1 MTAGIASKAGRASAL
16 VDVFISYAR
25 EDRDRAMGLVDALE
39 RAGRSVWWDVSIPAG
54 SNWHKE
60 ITRRLA
66 QAKCVIVLWS
76 ATSIYKEFVTDE
88 AEQGKR
94 QEKLIPV
101 LIDPVD
107 PPLGFGRRQCA
118 NLVGWQGEW
127 EFPDYQILLRAI
139 TEKIDGQPDAELG
152 ADQPAPVG
160 LADVAPRPL
169 FATGAIAPASQALRR
184 AHPFVSPVATRVGI
198 SSPWLRWL
206 LYSAMAVAILWIDPF
221 GAFAATQRLSQDSA
235 NRIFGP
241 LYPPTGRDQVSV
253 ILWRDSSLATLKLT
267 WPIPLAR
274 HARALSAILTY
285 RPKAV
290 FVDIVYSNDRGDVGV
305 EQLRETIGDYA
316 DARIPLLFAAPS
328 NAGEA
333 IIPALSSALPD
344 DKLAGVPRPIE
355 DGVTRTYPEEVKV
368 GTAIYKTAAFR
379 LLQLTDTT
387 DDGMQ
392 ALSDRMRRSI
402 EIVWG
407 TEPHPINK
415 EIIGDCA
422 SSAPETPAQRLLA
435 AFVRPGA
442 LMNPCPNAPTIPIQA
457 ILDSTRDQRF
467 AALIENRIVI
477 LGTAVQS
484 VPDEVTTPVNGRLPG
499 AHLHAMALDNLL
511 TFGERYKSREPGAL
525 FKAVKAVT
533 VVLMLAALLAEEG
546 RRGGAGD
553 ARSWLRATA
562 AVVLA
567 VVIGLA
573 AAVLSFAVLDLPP
586 ADWMGTLGLALTIA
600 LLARAG
606 LVETVFN
613 RGRWS
618 RPQRAKARMQ
628 SS

>member
-1 MTAGIASKAGRASAL
+1 M

-76 ATSIYKEFVTDE
+76 ATSIDKEFVTDE

-118 NLVGWQGEW
+118 NLVGWQGESD
-127 EFPDYQILLRAI
+127 FPEYQILLRAI
-139 TEKIDGQPDAELG
+139 TEKVDGQADAELG
-152 ADQPAPVG
+152 ADQPAPAG

-169 FATGAIAPASQALRR
+169 FATGAVAGAVAPASQPLRR
-184 AHPFVSPVATRVGI
+184 AHPFGSPVTTPTSL

-206 LYSAMAVAILWIDPF
+206 LYSAIAVAILWVDPF

-253 ILWRDSSLATLKLT
+253 VLWRDSSLATPRLT

-290 FVDIVYSNDRGDVGV
+290 FVDIVYSNDRGDAGV
-305 EQLRETIGDYA
+305 EQLREEIANYA

-328 NAGEA
+328 DAGEA
-333 IIPALSSALPD
+333 IIPALRSALPD

-355 DGVTRTYPEEVKV
+355 DGFTRTYPEEVKV

-387 DDGMQ
+387 DDGLQ
-392 ALSDRMRRSI
+392 VLSDRMRRSI
-402 EIVWG
+402 ELVWG
-407 TEPHPINK
+407 TEPHPINTQ
-415 EIIGDCA
+415 IIEDCA
-422 SSAPETPAQRLLA
+422 SSVPDTPVQRLLA
-435 AFVRPGA
+435 ALVRPGA
-442 LMNPCPNAPTIPIQA
+442 LTNPCPYAAQVPIDA

-467 AALIENRIVI
+467 AALIEGKIII
-477 LGTAVQS
+477 LGVAVQS
-484 VPDEVTTPVNGRLPG
+484 VPDEVTTPVNGRVPG

-511 TFGERYKSREPGAL
+511 TFGERYKSREPSAL
-525 FKAVKAVT
+525 FKAIKAVA
-533 VVLMLAALLAEEG
+533 VVLMLAALLAAES
-546 RRGGAGD
+546 RRGGASD
-553 ARSWLRATA
+553 ARSWLRAAA

-567 VVIGLA
+567 GVVA
-573 AAVLSFAVLDLPP
+573 ASAAVLSFAVFDLPP
-586 ADWMGTLGLALTIA
+586 ADWIGTPSLALIIA
-600 LLARAG
+600 VLARAG
-606 LVETVFN
+606 IVDNVFN
-613 RGRWS
+613 RGRWFRS
-618 RPQRAKARMQ
+618 PRAKTRLH